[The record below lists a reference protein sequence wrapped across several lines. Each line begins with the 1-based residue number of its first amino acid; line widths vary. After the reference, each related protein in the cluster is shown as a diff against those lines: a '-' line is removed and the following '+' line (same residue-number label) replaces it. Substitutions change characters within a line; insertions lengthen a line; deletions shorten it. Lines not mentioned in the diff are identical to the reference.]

1 MTTTAPVYIVDDDPS
16 VREAVSTT
24 CSWRLHCADTR
35 ASFPTG
41 VDVEEFRNQQ
51 GAAPSVV
58 LR

>member
-16 VREAVSTT
+16 VREAVGS
-24 CSWRLHCADTR
+24 
-35 ASFPTG
+35 
-41 VDVEEFRNQQ
+41 FRNQQ